1 MSGPGEKIE
10 EENMSSLNI
19 KDIVLLKM
27 FLEKG
32 TRENL
37 FLETEKLSVTIVH
50 TKLTNLVNEVA
61 KKQEE
66 ERKAAEKP

>member
-1 MSGPGEKIE
+1 MSGPCEKVQ

-37 FLETEKLSVTIVH
+37 FLETEKFSVSIIH

-66 ERKAAEKP
+66 EKQATVKV

>member
-1 MSGPGEKIE
+1 MSGPGEKVQ

-27 FLEKG
+27 FLEKA

-37 FLETEKLSVTIVH
+37 FLETEKFSVNIVH

-66 ERKAAEKP
+66 EKKAAEKS